1 MYKDVRSDK
10 PGTCSRC
17 GMKLVLGIPDEMPD
31 YEYDLALTNGSF
43 VVRGKV
49 GDPQV
54 RKVASGAPSFPP
66 DFTTRIALASPV
78 RGFKHRYRDKTLE
91 VVLVK

>member
-1 MYKDVRSDK
+1 
-10 PGTCSRC
+10 
-17 GMKLVLGIPDEMPD
+17 MKEELGIPDEMPD
-31 YEYDLALTNGSF
+31 YEYELALTNGSF

-66 DFTTRIALASPV
+66 DFTTRIALVNPV